1 MQTLT
6 TQGQGTGNNSV
17 IGAVGSIPKTVTC
30 FACNGFGHV
39 AKQCPTRNNIK
50 VNDQLSAKIC
60 YFCQKPGHI
69 ARNCNNPR
77 PRLGPGQV
85 DRRNQGTHFPNRKP
99 VVCYRCGKEGH
110 IARLCQTTWDNT
122 KGFVQTP
129 EKGSDSQQNQSKI
142 RMSTISPVSKRKT
155 LMVEAQI
162 NGKPKLCIVDTGASI
177 SLVSRDEWQLL
188 KENNSSLTPSDI
200 VAEAANNSPIGI
212 IGKTALNV
220 KVDPGNMTS
229 HEFYVASDMISEII
243 LGLDWLMN
251 NKVTVDLSRM
261 VLKFPDLSTK
271 PLSVFDSCVSD
282 PLAVVLHE
290 DIEVPAKHEVLQTA
304 RVRNPTISESVLE
317 PNMNLSGKGVL
328 VARVVVQPKEQRV
341 PIQIINPGTEPV
353 KLYKGMKVGSLQH
366 VDDIDMSDPIFAPED
381 SPKDVRFQLDHLQ
394 PEQKTKMGHLLNSY
408 QDIFATGS
416 GELGLTSVT
425 QHKIEIQDAVPV
437 KQLPRRLPNAL
448 RPVVEEQVSE
458 MLEKEV
464 IQPSNSP
471 WASPIVLVRKKDGT
485 WRFCIDFRK
494 LNEVTIK
501 DAFPLPQIAD
511 LVDSLSGHKYFST
524 LDLASGYWQ
533 VPMEESSQE
542 KTTFVIPGGGHF
554 EFLRM
559 PFGLTNAVPTF
570 QRLMSVVLEGLLP
583 LRCLVYLD
591 DVLVIGRSF
600 EQHLENLE
608 SVLKAISDAGLK
620 LKLAKCQFA
629 QSTVDFLGFTISDSG
644 LAPDPKKVE
653 AISRYPTP
661 TDLTEL
667 RRFLGM
673 ASYYRRFISGFSD
686 IATPLNRLTQ
696 KDVPFVWDKNCETAF
711 QTLKEQLVSSPVLA
725 FPETDGDYILY
736 TDASNIG
743 VGAVLAQEDGEGRER
758 VISYASK
765 ALSGSEKN
773 WTTTE
778 KEAYVVVWALQYFHP
793 YVYGR
798 KVVIY
803 TDHKAL
809 KWLKNIKHPN
819 GKLARWILKLE
830 EYDYTIEHKSG
841 QMMQHADAL
850 SRAPVN
856 SIRISTLS
864 WTEFEE
870 TQNLDEDISLVK
882 RWALNGR
889 RPDKKPDDAS
899 PMLKSLFNVFESLV
913 VEKNVLCRN
922 WVDEEGK
929 GTLQIVVPKFASPAI
944 MKDAHQQVGH
954 LGIAKTFEMIQRGF
968 YWPGFY
974 KDVETFCKSC
984 EICARNKVV
993 QKPRSPMKPIDIVP
1007 VPFYMVGVDLI
1018 GPLKLTRQG
1027 NKYILSIIDYYTKY
1041 AEAIALPNQEAET
1054 VVRTL
1059 EQVFARHGMPS
1070 VLLTDQGRNFESHL
1084 VTRCVSCL
1092 E

>member
-1 MQTLT
+1 
-6 TQGQGTGNNSV
+6 
-17 IGAVGSIPKTVTC
+17 
-30 FACNGFGHV
+30 
-39 AKQCPTRNNIK
+39 
-50 VNDQLSAKIC
+50 
-60 YFCQKPGHI
+60 
-69 ARNCNNPR
+69 
-77 PRLGPGQV
+77 
-85 DRRNQGTHFPNRKP
+85 
-99 VVCYRCGKEGH
+99 
-110 IARLCQTTWDNT
+110 
-122 KGFVQTP
+122 
-129 EKGSDSQQNQSKI
+129 
-142 RMSTISPVSKRKT
+142 
-155 LMVEAQI
+155 
-162 NGKPKLCIVDTGASI
+162 
-177 SLVSRDEWQLL
+177 
-188 KENNSSLTPSDI
+188 
-200 VAEAANNSPIGI
+200 
-212 IGKTALNV
+212 
-220 KVDPGNMTS
+220 
-229 HEFYVASDMISEII
+229 
-243 LGLDWLMN
+243 
-251 NKVTVDLSRM
+251 M
-261 VLKFPDLSTK
+261 VLTFPDLSTK

-282 PLAVVLHE
+282 PLAVVLDE

-366 VDDIDMSDPIFAPED
+366 VDDIDMSDPIFAPKD

-425 QHKIEIQDAVPV
+425 EHKIETQDAVPV

-464 IQPSNSP
+464 VSTTD
-471 WASPIVLVRKKDGT
+471 SPIVLVRKKDGT

-542 KTTFVIPGGGHF
+542 KTAFVIPGGGHF

-661 TDLTEL
+661 KDLTEL

-765 ALSGSEKN
+765 AFSGSEKN

-778 KEAYVVVWALQYFHP
+778 KEAYAVVWALQYFHP

-850 SRAPVN
+850 SRAPL
-856 SIRISTLS
+856 TAF
-864 WTEFEE
+864 EF
-870 TQNLDEDISLVK
+870 LHCHGRSL
-882 RWALNGR
+882 
-889 RPDKKPDDAS
+889 KK
-899 PMLKSLFNVFESLV
+899 LKT
-913 VEKNVLCRN
+913 
-922 WVDEEGK
+922 W
-929 GTLQIVVPKFASPAI
+929 
-944 MKDAHQQVGH
+944 MKIFH
-954 LGIAKTFEMIQRGF
+954 
-968 YWPGFY
+968 
-974 KDVETFCKSC
+974 
-984 EICARNKVV
+984 
-993 QKPRSPMKPIDIVP
+993 
-1007 VPFYMVGVDLI
+1007 
-1018 GPLKLTRQG
+1018 
-1027 NKYILSIIDYYTKY
+1027 
-1041 AEAIALPNQEAET
+1041 
-1054 VVRTL
+1054 
-1059 EQVFARHGMPS
+1059 
-1070 VLLTDQGRNFESHL
+1070 
-1084 VTRCVSCL
+1084 
-1092 E
+1092 